1 VYPWSSRSRPS
12 PSQPCWRTPCTGTAC
27 RPGGWTACSR
37 LPPAKIQ
44 SYLVRYD
51 GSNRTHEEIRED
63 KVESFV
69 TVAMAGF
76 RLERFQALVAWGFE
90 EVKGG
95 LNTRVIRA
103 ELLVNV
109 CHLLLIKRIWM
120 PRSSMH
126 AVLWWIRRGT

>member
-1 VYPWSSRSRPS
+1 
-12 PSQPCWRTPCTGTAC
+12 
-27 RPGGWTACSR
+27 
-37 LPPAKIQ
+37 
-44 SYLVRYD
+44 
-51 GSNRTHEEIRED
+51 
-63 KVESFV
+63 
-69 TVAMAGF
+69 MAGF

-126 AVLWWIRRGT
+126 AVL